1 MTRAILRRRLS
12 RLANEDERGFTIIE
26 TMIAITIIFAAMVA
40 LAYTATIGFHSIA
53 YGRER
58 VTADGIADQI
68 METIRGQAYSKIQTG
83 LSSGDLTD
91 PNITPGPCGT
101 PAVYRFQS
109 CSGEQIVSS
118 GGVPSTPWINPHTGT
133 IAASATTNRI
143 AFNWKTYITNDC
155 PSVTAT
161 CLAMT
166 PYRVTVMI
174 SWASAAYPNKANN
187 LVQIQSLF
195 SSPSGCLSSSTHPF
209 AAPCQPSFY
218 GIAQVPAA
226 HIDISGSI
234 QGLTFTS
241 GYLGLTGT
249 ESNLQ
254 NEQVT
259 VGRASFSE
267 SQVSVTDGAGTRTDA
282 GTLTT
287 ASAADSDPGAPGAT
301 YGTATVASGLGGT
314 VSSGNGS
321 TSIDL
326 VAPAGDAGTADT
338 AVAAGGANVC
348 PPPPPPPTAE
358 TDNLPCVGGRIQQGG
373 TLTAS
378 TTLNGIVGGLGTVTL
393 ANVAAAAN
401 SPNMSLVNR
410 QADPGK
416 DGSVAVSASR
426 NIGTVNIG
434 AFPAAVGAPAGWTG
448 YLLSMTGYQDSATS
462 QAGSTTSV
470 APAAGSTA
478 GTISYWNGAG
488 YTTRSVTDALLNN
501 IAPPPATQTATVGG
515 HVVTVSISVLGL
527 ASGRGSQAATSG
539 ATKTCTPSASLTQ
552 CTAEDS
558 SVTPFTATVHY
569 VVIVDGATAVDLNIA
584 INMGTMLTRSVYAPA
599 PAAG

>member
-1 MTRAILRRRLS
+1 MTRAMLRRRLS
-12 RLANEDERGFTIIE
+12 AQVDEDERGFTIIE

-40 LAYTATIGFHSIA
+40 MAYTATLGFHSIA

-58 VTADGIADQI
+58 VTADGIADQV

-91 PNITPGPCGT
+91 PNIVNCGGT
-101 PAVYRFQS
+101 PVVYRFLS
-109 CSGEQIVSS
+109 CSGEQLVSS

-195 SSPSGCLSSSTHPF
+195 SSPSGCLGSSTHPF

-301 YGTATVASGLGGT
+301 YGTATVPSGIGGT

-321 TSIDL
+321 ESIDL
-326 VAPAGDAGTADT
+326 VAPAGDAGTAAT

-348 PPPPPPPTAE
+348 PPPTDTAE
-358 TDNLPCVGGRIQQGG
+358 IDNLPCVGGRIQQGG

-378 TTLNGIVGGLGTVTL
+378 MTLNGIVGGLGTATL
-393 ANVAAAAN
+393 ASVAAVA
-401 SPNMSLVNR
+401 SPNKSFVNR
-410 QADPGK
+410 QAVANE
-416 DGSVAVSASR
+416 DGSVAVTATR

-448 YLLSMTGYQDSATS
+448 YLLSITGYQDSATS
-462 QAGSTTSV
+462 QAGSTTTATS
-470 APAAGSTA
+470 AAGPTA
-478 GTISYWNGAG
+478 GTISYWNGAS
-488 YTTRSVTDALLNN
+488 YTTRLVTNAAQNALLNN
-501 IAPPPATQTATVGG
+501 IVAPPATRTATIGG
-515 HVVTVSISVLGL
+515 HVVTVSISV
-527 ASGRGSQAATSG
+527 SSGSQAATSG
-539 ATKTCTPSASLTQ
+539 STRTCTPSGSLTQ
-552 CTAEDS
+552 CTSEDS

>member
-1 MTRAILRRRLS
+1 MTQATLRRRLS
-12 RLANEDERGFTIIE
+12 ALLDEDEHGFTIVE

-40 LAYTATIGFHSIA
+40 MAYTATLGFHSIA

-83 LSSGDLTD
+83 LSSSDLTD
-91 PNITPGPCGT
+91 PNIVNCGGT
-101 PAVYRFQS
+101 PVVYRFQS
-109 CSGEQIVSS
+109 CSGERIVSS

-133 IAASATTNRI
+133 IAASATTNNI

-166 PYRVTVMI
+166 PYRVTLMV
-174 SWASAAYPNKANN
+174 SWASAAYPSKANN

-218 GIAQVPAA
+218 GIAQVPAG
-226 HIDISGSI
+226 HVDISGSI

-287 ASAADSDPGAPGAT
+287 ASAADSDPGAPAAT
-301 YGTATVASGLGGT
+301 YGSAAVASGLGGS
-314 VSSGNGS
+314 VSSVNGS

-326 VAPAGDAGTADT
+326 VAPAGDAGTADS
-338 AVAAGGANVC
+338 AVAAGGANLC
-348 PPPPPPPTAE
+348 PPPTDTAE

-373 TLTAS
+373 ALSAS
-378 TTLNGIVGGLGTVTL
+378 MTLNGIVGGLGTATL
-393 ANVAAAAN
+393 ASVAAAA
-401 SPNMSLVNR
+401 SPDKSFVNR
-410 QADPGK
+410 QAVANE
-416 DGSVAVSASR
+416 DGGVAVTATR
-426 NIGTVNIG
+426 NIGTVSVG
-434 AFPAAVGAPAGWTG
+434 ALPAAVGAPAGWSG
-448 YLLSMTGYQDSATS
+448 YLLSMTGYQDSAIS
-462 QAGSTTSV
+462 QAGSTTTAAS
-470 APAAGSTA
+470 AAGPTA

-488 YTTRSVTDALLNN
+488 YTSRSVTSSLLNN
-501 IAPPPATQTATVGG
+501 IVAPPATQTATVAG
-515 HVVTVSISVLGL
+515 HVVTVTISVR
-527 ASGRGSQAATSG
+527 SGSQMATSG
-539 ATKTCTPSASLTQ
+539 TTQTCTPSASLTK

-569 VVIVDGATAVDLNIA
+569 VVIVDGTIAVDLNIA

>member
-1 MTRAILRRRLS
+1 
-12 RLANEDERGFTIIE
+12 
-26 TMIAITIIFAAMVA
+26 MIAITIIFAAMVA
-40 LAYTATIGFHSIA
+40 MAYTATLGFHSIA

-83 LSSGDLTD
+83 LSSSDLTD
-91 PNITPGPCGT
+91 PNIANCGGT
-101 PAVYRFQS
+101 PIVYRFQS
-109 CSGEQIVSS
+109 CSGERIVNS

-133 IAASATTNRI
+133 IAATATTNNI
-143 AFNWKTYITNDC
+143 AFNWQTYVTNDC

-161 CLAMT
+161 CPAMT

-174 SWASAAYPNKANN
+174 SWTSAAYPNKANN

-218 GIAQVPAA
+218 GLAQVPAA

-234 QGLTFTS
+234 QGLNNFTS

-287 ASAADSDPGAPGAT
+287 ASAADSDPGAPALT
-301 YGTATVASGLGGT
+301 YGTSLPVSGLGGA
-314 VSSGNGS
+314 VSSTNGS

-326 VAPAGDAGTADT
+326 ERHRMTPAWPTPRSLPGEPTSARPRPIRLRPITSLAS
-338 AVAAGGANVC
+338 AGGSSREA
-348 PPPPPPPTAE
+348 P
-358 TDNLPCVGGRIQQGG
+358 
-373 TLTAS
+373 LTAS
-378 TTLNGIVGGLGTVTL
+378 MTLNGLAGGLGTAAL
-393 ANVAAAAN
+393 ASVDAAASN
-401 SPNMSLVNR
+401 PNTSFVNR
-410 QADPGK
+410 QVDPGK
-416 DGSVAVSASR
+416 DGSVAVGHPEHRPGEHRRLPGGGRRAGRLDWLPALDDRIPGQRDLPGGVDDHGRAGGRPVGRHDLLLERCKLHLSLGDRCAAQQHRCASR
-426 NIGTVNIG
+426 DPDRHGRRARCHG
-434 AFPAAVGAPAGWTG
+434 
-448 YLLSMTGYQDSATS
+448 D
-462 QAGSTTSV
+462 
-470 APAAGSTA
+470 
-478 GTISYWNGAG
+478 
-488 YTTRSVTDALLNN
+488 
-501 IAPPPATQTATVGG
+501 
-515 HVVTVSISVLGL
+515 HLGEL
-527 ASGRGSQAATSG
+527 GIQAATSG
-539 ATKTCTPSASLTQ
+539 STRTCTPSATLTQ

-558 SVTPFTATVHY
+558 SVTPFKATVHY
-569 VVIVDGATAVDLNIA
+569 VVIVDGATAINLNIA